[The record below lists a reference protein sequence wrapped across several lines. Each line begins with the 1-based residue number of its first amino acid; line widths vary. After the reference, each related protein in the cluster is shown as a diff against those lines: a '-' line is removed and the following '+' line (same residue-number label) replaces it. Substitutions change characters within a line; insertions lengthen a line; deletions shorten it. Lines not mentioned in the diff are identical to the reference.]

1 VETRR
6 YREKQAVSQLV
17 DRDFVRIAEGQVHL
31 HRIDAPQ
38 ADRPPVLLLHASPA
52 SSRFMVPL
60 MQAVADGRRMVIAP
74 DTLGNGDSPAPMGDA
89 PDIAYFAGSMI
100 RLADAMGVERF
111 DVYGSHTGARSA
123 CEQAAAYPDRVR
135 RAVFDGIT
143 EYDEEVRQR
152 ILAHYAPTV
161 VPDDYGQHL
170 VWAFN
175 FVRDQAL
182 YFPYFDRRAEN
193 RLPGDIPPAGVLNDV
208 VIDVLKALDT
218 YHKPYLAAFSYPAF
232 ERMKAIKGP
241 VLLLRAAKE
250 LAVLNA
256 AIASALESLS
266 EGCSAPVESDP
277 AAKAA
282 AMLEFYDAAD

>member
-1 VETRR
+1 VT
-6 YREKQAVSQLV
+6 QIV

-31 HRIDAPQ
+31 HRIDAPD
-38 ADRPPVLLLHASPA
+38 AAAPPVLLLHASPA

-60 MQAVADGRRMVIAP
+60 MQALADGRRMVIAP
-74 DTLGNGDSPAPMGDA
+74 DTLGNGDSPAPVGDA
-89 PDIAYFAGSMI
+89 PDIAYFADSMI
-100 RLADAMGVERF
+100 RLADAMGIDRF
-111 DVYGSHTGARSA
+111 DVYGSHTGARIA
-123 CEQAAAYPDRVR
+123 CELAAAYSDRVR

-143 EYDEEVRQR
+143 EYGADVRQR
-152 ILAHYAPTV
+152 ILDNYAPTV

-193 RLPGDIPPAGVLNDV
+193 RLPGDIPPASVLNDV
-208 VIDVLKALDT
+208 VIDVLKALTT
-218 YHKPYLAAFSYPAF
+218 YHKPYLAAFTYPAF
-232 ERMKAIKGP
+232 DRMKAIRGP

-256 AIASALESLS
+256 AITAALDSLADGRSVAVDSNTAS
-266 EGCSAPVESDP
+266 
-277 AAKAA
+277 KAA
-282 AMLEFYDAAD
+282 AMLVFFDAVD